1 MKLLMSFFNHAH
13 VDMDKK
19 VSLSVTNGDI
29 QTLIQQILPEY
40 TCQIEN
46 YKIVI
51 LPDNSGKA
59 GEEQRV
65 ISGSVTDPEGIPV
78 IGANVVVKGK
88 ESGTITDMDG
98 LFTLQVSIGDIL
110 IISYIGYISQ
120 EIRIDTRRSYSVRL
134 HEDHQTLGEVVVVG
148 YGTQKKVNV
157 VGSIAQIS
165 SEELKNRSTPLL
177 SNALTGQMAGVTV
190 IQNSGR
196 PGTGSGEIRVRGVGS
211 FGGENNKSD
220 ALVLIDGIPG
230 SINDINM
237 EDVETISVLKDAST
251 AAIYGARAAN
261 GVILVTTKNGKE
273 GKVSVSYNG
282 YVGFNRPTELP
293 EFVNTWEYATL
304 YNEATGR
311 EVYTA
316 EEIQKLKNGS
326 DPDTYANSRY
336 LEEVLS
342 RNGLQTGHDITIH
355 GGSPENKYMVSF
367 GYLSQDGIVEK
378 NNYSRYNVRVNLV
391 NEILP
396 RLTLTSRISGLH
408 SLRKEPM
415 VTGGDDATDMEDLI
429 QKAVRFPGLTPTLT
443 TNGVFGPGPEQH
455 GTPKSWIMSESFFNN
470 PKYTGTINI
479 NLNYNPVQ
487 GLQLHE
493 IGAYSFTQEE
503 EKTYRSTIKLAGDRT
518 LGPSSLKDE
527 VQKTIYK
534 TFQATADYNKTIY
547 QHDFSI
553 LAGYAWEQEDYS
565 YVMGS
570 RDKFPSNDL
579 PYLNAGSPDNQ
590 QSEGGGHGWAIQSV
604 FGRLKYNFD
613 ERYLF
618 ETTVRYDGSSRF
630 PQNQKYGIF
639 PSIAAGWRLSEEQ
652 FIQSKESLNW
662 ISNLKLK
669 VSWGRLDNQNIGNY
683 PYQSVYALG
692 ENYPFGG
699 TYY

>member
-1 MKLLMSFFNHAH
+1 MKLLMSFFDHAH

-177 SNALTGQMAGVTV
+177 SNALTGQMAGITV
-190 IQNSGR
+190 IQNLGR

-311 EVYTA
+311 EVYTT
-316 EEIQKLKNGS
+316 EEIQKTK
-326 DPDTYANSRY
+326 
-336 LEEVLS
+336 
-342 RNGLQTGHDITIH
+342 
-355 GGSPENKYMVSF
+355 K
-367 GYLSQDGIVEK
+367 
-378 NNYSRYNVRVNLV
+378 
-391 NEILP
+391 
-396 RLTLTSRISGLH
+396 RI
-408 SLRKEPM
+408 
-415 VTGGDDATDMEDLI
+415 
-429 QKAVRFPGLTPTLT
+429 
-443 TNGVFGPGPEQH
+443 
-455 GTPKSWIMSESFFNN
+455 
-470 PKYTGTINI
+470 
-479 NLNYNPVQ
+479 
-487 GLQLHE
+487 
-493 IGAYSFTQEE
+493 
-503 EKTYRSTIKLAGDRT
+503 
-518 LGPSSLKDE
+518 
-527 VQKTIYK
+527 
-534 TFQATADYNKTIY
+534 
-547 QHDFSI
+547 
-553 LAGYAWEQEDYS
+553 
-565 YVMGS
+565 
-570 RDKFPSNDL
+570 
-579 PYLNAGSPDNQ
+579 
-590 QSEGGGHGWAIQSV
+590 
-604 FGRLKYNFD
+604 
-613 ERYLF
+613 
-618 ETTVRYDGSSRF
+618 
-630 PQNQKYGIF
+630 
-639 PSIAAGWRLSEEQ
+639 
-652 FIQSKESLNW
+652 
-662 ISNLKLK
+662 
-669 VSWGRLDNQNIGNY
+669 
-683 PYQSVYALG
+683 
-692 ENYPFGG
+692 
-699 TYY
+699 